1 MPLIRSDLLLLTW
14 RVTRRF
20 SACSLVPY
28 RPLHYRLGLS
38 DYAPAQPSIHPS
50 HRAHPTSSHL
60 ALPGWNPWRTPL
72 PLTGV
77 LSRGDLVSGYYKSI
91 PTIRGPGEQV
101 PRGLDSALWARLTSG
116 VLVVPLGGPS

>member
-14 RVTRRF
+14 CVTRRF

-28 RPLHYRLGLS
+28 RPLRYQLGLS
-38 DYAPAQPSIHPS
+38 DFALAQPSIHPIPS
-50 HRAHPTSSHL
+50 GSPDLLTSGSPWL
-60 ALPGWNPWRTPL
+60 EPWRTPL

-77 LSRGDLVSGYYKSI
+77 LSSGDLVSGYYKSI

-101 PRGLDSALWARLTSG
+101 PWGLDSALWARLTSG
-116 VLVVPLGGPS
+116 VLVVP